1 MSAFPTPNAARARLA
16 SPAPITAGAA
26 RLAFARLGMALRV
39 TEFGEFRVNFQR
51 GEEAT
56 AAYESDLPSAIDTGL
71 AMLAHKARLSAEL
84 RTIGLPAAVA
94 EREAV
99 AALTF

>member
-1 MSAFPTPNAARARLA
+1 MSTFPTPATARARLA
-16 SPAPITAGAA
+16 SPAPITLQAA

-56 AAYESDLPSAIDTGL
+56 AAYESDLPAAIDTGL
-71 AMLAHKARLSAEL
+71 EMLAHRARLAREL
-84 RTIGLPAAVA
+84 RAFGCPAAVA
-94 EREAV
+94 ERDAL
-99 AALTF
+99 AALSI